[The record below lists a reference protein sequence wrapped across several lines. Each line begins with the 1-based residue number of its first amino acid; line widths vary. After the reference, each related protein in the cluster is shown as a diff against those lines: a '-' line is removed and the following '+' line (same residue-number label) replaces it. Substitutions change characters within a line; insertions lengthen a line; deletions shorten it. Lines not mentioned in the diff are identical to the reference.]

1 MILIPVNFRLT
12 LSRAAIEHQ
21 LYFINILVPRWAF
34 RQGGLMIS
42 DALVKY
48 ARKYKMTRTF
58 ADTKVKNA
66 WHPCVD
72 PTQKVHATIEDWLCL
87 LKYLGLGTHTEPNSG
102 ESHYDPSLGVR
113 AEPGDF
119 KF

>member
-21 LYFINILVPRWAF
+21 LYFINILLPRWAF

-48 ARKYKMTRTF
+48 ARKSKIIRMF